1 MPFSIQTTTVE
12 ILSDGTPIPAY
23 LAHPVRPDSLPVVVV
38 IQEVFGVNEHI
49 RSVTERIA
57 QEGYIAIAP
66 AIYHRQVNNFEVG
79 YSDAD
84 LALGRQYK
92 DGTRAS
98 ELLADIQGAIAY
110 AQAAIPAVP
119 PKAGCIGFC
128 FGGHVAYLAA
138 TLPTIAATASFYG
151 AGIPHFTPG
160 GGEPTLSQTSRIEG
174 TLYAFFGL
182 QDPLI
187 PIADIDTI
195 ETALSAAN
203 IDHQIFRY
211 PEAGH
216 GFFCDRRSSYHAPS
230 AHGAWH
236 QVKALFQS
244 RLQGPGS

>member
-1 MPFSIQTTTVE
+1 MPVSIQTTTVE
-12 ILSDGTPIPAY
+12 ILSDGTPISAY
-23 LAHPVRPDSLPVVVV
+23 LAHPVQPDGRPVVVV

-49 RSVTERIA
+49 RSVTDRIA

-66 AIYHRQVNNFEVG
+66 AIYDRQVKNFEVG

-110 AQAAIPAVP
+110 AQSSIPAVP

-151 AGIPHFTPG
+151 GGIPHFTPG
-160 GGEPTLSQTSRIEG
+160 GGEPTLSQTPHIKG

-187 PIADIDTI
+187 PIADIDAI
-195 ETALSAAN
+195 EMALRAAN
-203 IDHQIFRY
+203 VDHQIFRY

-216 GFFCDRRSSYHAPS
+216 GFFCDRRSSYHEPS
-230 AHGAWH
+230 ARDAWEH
-236 QVKALFQS
+236 VKALFQS
-244 RLQGPGS
+244 RLQGQSS